1 MISEGILLLNKPEGK
16 TSFSLVSVLRKVL
29 GVQKIG
35 HAGTLD
41 PFATGL
47 MVMLVGKKYTTK
59 SDQFLN
65 QDKEYLAEV
74 HLGKST
80 DSYDK
85 EGQITNQSDL
95 VPDLDAIQE
104 AISRFQGEIE
114 QIPPMFS
121 AKKIKGKKLYE
132 LARQGK
138 EIERA
143 PCKVTVQITF
153 LAYSYPKLHL
163 RVQCSKGTYIR
174 SLAHDIGKVLGCFG
188 HLTALQ
194 RVRCGHFH
202 LHDSFQ
208 GDLFHGEPAKLKLEL
223 KNFTFNS

>member
-1 MISEGILLLNKPEGK
+1 MSTEGILLVNKPEGK

-47 MVMLVGKKYTTK
+47 MVMLIGKKFTTK
-59 SDQFLN
+59 SNQFLN
-65 QDKEYLAEV
+65 QDKEYIAEV
-74 HLGKST
+74 HLGAAT

-85 EGQITNQSDL
+85 EGQITQTS
-95 VPDLDAIQE
+95 DAIPAKSAIEE

-121 AKKIKGKKLYE
+121 AKKIQGKKLYE

-138 EIERA
+138 VVERA
-143 PCKVTVQITF
+143 PCKVTVQITL
-153 LAYSYPKLHL
+153 LAYAHPKLHL

-174 SLAHDIGKVLGCFG
+174 SLAHDIGQELGCFG

-194 RVRCGHFH
+194 RVRSGPFH
-202 LHDSFQ
+202 LNDSFQ
-208 GDLFHGEPAKLKLEL
+208 GDLFHGELPALREQLK
-223 KNFTFNS
+223 KFHWNS